1 MRFKEGWGVVKENQ
15 KRDSIHFAKFVNDKP
30 NIYIILND
38 APICYEGH
46 FTAGIMLPCDG
57 DKCKMCQDGLG
68 KQIRYAFG
76 AYEIRTGWRVVLEL
90 SHKQANIIFD
100 RFLVGDSSRGL
111 KIEIARLGLSKQAN
125 LQVRNLGYIDLDPR
139 PVYSPVNVGKVLSE
153 TWKKHSY
160 IPKSRTKS
168 AHASGEG
175 SQDSL
180 SDSPLGPKPWEPRN
194 PDDYTPF

>member
-1 MRFKEGWGVVKENQ
+1 MILKEGWGVVKENQ
-15 KRDSIHFAKFVNDKP
+15 KRDSIHFAKFVNDKT

-38 APICYEGH
+38 APVCYEGH
-46 FTAGIMLPCDG
+46 FTAGIMLPCEG
-57 DKCKMCQDGLG
+57 KECKMCQDGLG

-76 AYEIRTGWRVVLEL
+76 AYETRTGWRVVLEL

-100 RFLVGDSSRGL
+100 RFLIGDSSRGL

-139 PVYSPVNVGKVLSE
+139 PVYDPVNVSKVLHE

-160 IPKSRTKS
+160 TPKSRTKS

-175 SQDSL
+175 LHGSKL
-180 SDSPLGPKPWEPRN
+180 SDNYDLPWHDERD